1 MSKTGFI
8 NLYLIHCCGLGTI
21 YMPKSSKK
29 QIDADEKQIV
39 NILKRNAKDS
49 IDVIA
54 KKCGFSRQKVWRI
67 VKRLEKN
74 KTIWGYSAVVDDEKL
89 DNRHFTILFKRSMK
103 PIDDFIYNEI
113 QSKRVDEYYPEL
125 KIMAE
130 NVFYVSGTYDLIIT
144 LTAPGIVETKM
155 FCEKIF
161 QIAREYL
168 SDYEIL
174 ETITP
179 IRKNGLRNPHLMRQI
194 KSLL

>member
-1 MSKTGFI
+1 
-8 NLYLIHCCGLGTI
+8 
-21 YMPKSSKK
+21 KK

-67 VKRLEKN
+67 VKRLEKD

-103 PIDDFIYNEI
+103 AIDDFIYNEI
-113 QSKRVDEYYPEL
+113 QSKRLDEYFPEL
-125 KIMAE
+125 RIMVE
-130 NVFYVSGTYDLIIT
+130 DILFVNGTYDFIVT
-144 LTAPGIVETKM
+144 LTAPGVVETKM
-155 FCEKIF
+155 LCEKIF
-161 QIAREYL
+161 KKLKDYL

>member
-1 MSKTGFI
+1 
-8 NLYLIHCCGLGTI
+8 
-21 YMPKSSKK
+21 MPKSSKK

-74 KTIWGYSAVVDDEKL
+74 KTIWGYSAVVDDEKI
-89 DNRHFTILFKRSMK
+89 NINHYTISVKRSMK

-113 QSKRVDEYYPEL
+113 QHRRLDEYYPEL
-125 KIMAE
+125 KIMVE
-130 NVFYVSGTYDLIIT
+130 DILFVNGKYDFIIT

-161 QIAREYL
+161 QKLKDYL

-179 IRKNGLRNPHLMRQI
+179 IRKNGLRNPHLTRQI